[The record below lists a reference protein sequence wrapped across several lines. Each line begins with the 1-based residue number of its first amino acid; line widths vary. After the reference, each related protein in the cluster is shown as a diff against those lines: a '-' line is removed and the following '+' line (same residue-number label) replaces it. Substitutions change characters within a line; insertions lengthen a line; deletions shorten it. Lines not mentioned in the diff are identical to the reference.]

1 MCKKVQWSSVL
12 DTFDTGPQRLQQATK
27 SFLSQVSFFCRRSRK
42 LKQFVNHVRQDTG
55 KTDYQRHINKISLNK
70 MLTQPLTLG
79 SLGRHTFQ
87 IVVGHTDRHTR
98 LHNSAASTVQWC
110 LKKSKKS
117 LKKTPFLY
125 RLSQPKKFLVPLY
138 GSKLTA

>member
-42 LKQFVNHVRQDTG
+42 LKQFVNHVSQDTG

-87 IVVGHTDRHTR
+87 IVVSHTDRHTR

-110 LKKSKKS
+110 FLQH
-117 LKKTPFLY
+117 LMNGNQLIYYIIFQNIKTAKYNIYNP
-125 RLSQPKKFLVPLY
+125 
-138 GSKLTA
+138 

>member
-110 LKKSKKS
+110 FLQH
-117 LKKTPFLY
+117 LMNGNQLIYYIIFQIIKTAKYNIYNP
-125 RLSQPKKFLVPLY
+125 
-138 GSKLTA
+138 

>member
-27 SFLSQVSFFCRRSRK
+27 SFLSQVSIFCWRSRK
-42 LKQFVNHVRQDTG
+42 LKQFVNHVKQDTV

-87 IVVGHTDRHTR
+87 IVVSHTDRHTR

-110 LKKSKKS
+110 FLQH
-117 LKKTPFLY
+117 LMNGNQLIYYIIFQIIKTAKYNIYNP
-125 RLSQPKKFLVPLY
+125 
-138 GSKLTA
+138 

>member
-55 KTDYQRHINKISLNK
+55 KTEYQRHINKISLNK

-110 LKKSKKS
+110 
-117 LKKTPFLY
+117 FLQHLMNGNQLIY
-125 RLSQPKKFLVPLY
+125 YIIFQIIQ
-138 GSKLTA
+138 TAKYNIYNP

>member
-55 KTDYQRHINKISLNK
+55 KTEYQRHINKISLNK

-110 LKKSKKS
+110 FLQH
-117 LKKTPFLY
+117 LMNGNQLIYYIIFQIIKTAKYNIYNP
-125 RLSQPKKFLVPLY
+125 
-138 GSKLTA
+138 

>member
-55 KTDYQRHINKISLNK
+55 KTEYQRHINKISLNK
-70 MLTQPLTLG
+70 MLTQTLTLG

-110 LKKSKKS
+110 
-117 LKKTPFLY
+117 FLQHLMNGNQLIY
-125 RLSQPKKFLVPLY
+125 YIIFQIIQ
-138 GSKLTA
+138 TAKYNIYNP